1 MASRVLMLAT
11 RDTIAYSTTPGREGA
26 ASGAELLGLIPPER
40 LTAEVVVEDVL
51 AEPSWDTGP
60 GTMLGLARRARTA
73 VVAEGFD
80 GVVVSHGT
88 DTLEET
94 AYLADLLAG
103 AAAGRGPIVFTGAR
117 RQLDELSADGPRN
130 LASSITAAADPVLRG
145 AGAVVCVDDE
155 VHAARWVSLVDA
167 TTVRG
172 FSSAPFAPLGRVVG
186 ERVELFGPAPSRPP
200 QAYGEPESD
209 VALLKTYPGMDA
221 GLLRAVT
228 DAGARG
234 VVLEGTGPGN
244 VPAGLF
250 AAIAELVD
258 WDIPVVVASRCRTGA
273 VDLAELPPPAGL
285 AARVGA
291 IGARGLPAAKARV
304 ALMVAL
310 GNPNGGGNAN
320 GDAGRA
326 SVAADAAMP
335 NGNGNGDGGGGGHGG
350 AVAAARDWFDRLV
363 PPSAR

>member
-1 MASRVLMLAT
+1 MASRVLLLAT
-11 RDTIAYSTTPGREGA
+11 KDTIAYSTSPGREHA
-26 ASGAELLGLIPPER
+26 ATGSELLGLIPAER

-73 VVAEGFD
+73 IVAEGFD

-103 AAAGRGPIVFTGAR
+103 AAAGHGPIVFTGAQ

-186 ERVELFGPAPSRPP
+186 ERLELFGPAPSRPP
-200 QAYGEPESD
+200 EANGEPESE

-273 VDLAELPPPAGL
+273 VGLAELPPPAGL

-304 ALMVAL
+304 ALMVAI
-310 GNPNGGGNAN
+310 GNVNGG
-320 GDAGRA
+320 
-326 SVAADAAMP
+326 ADAAGP
-335 NGNGNGDGGGGGHGG
+335 AANANGNGNGNGIGNGGGGRGGVGG

-363 PPSAR
+363 PPPAR